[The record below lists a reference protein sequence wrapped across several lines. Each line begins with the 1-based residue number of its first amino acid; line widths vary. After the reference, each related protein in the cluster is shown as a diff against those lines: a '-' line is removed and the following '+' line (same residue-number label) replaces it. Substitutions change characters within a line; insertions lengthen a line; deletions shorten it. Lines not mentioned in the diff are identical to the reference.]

1 MGIKQHNGN
10 TKADRLAELK
20 IRSPSIQLIKF
31 GAIGLNAIIFSPLL
45 IAADTGSQYGTNI
58 TINEGDRIK
67 KELKKFPP
75 SYVVWDAE
83 DLKLT
88 PPWGNNIS
96 SDITD
101 LSNYFVTNEGRD
113 LISVLNEAMED
124 AKEIHSDIEIDK
136 L

>member
-58 TINEGDRIK
+58 TINEGDRITGDTAD
-67 KELKKFPP
+67 P
-75 SYVVWDAE
+75 SRKPLWCNDPSRKHAWQYQ
-83 DLKLT
+83 
-88 PPWGNNIS
+88 PG
-96 SDITD
+96 
-101 LSNYFVTNEGRD
+101 
-113 LISVLNEAMED
+113 
-124 AKEIHSDIEIDK
+124 
-136 L
+136 